1 MGNETMSEV
10 AARNAA
16 AEKAMADA
24 IQTLEEA
31 LSDAAGLPDRAD
43 RARGGMWSA
52 GRSLVQSFDFR
63 TLQWTKRRW
72 DGTVPRHS
80 TTQVPS

>member
-24 IQTLEEA
+24 QTING
-31 LSDAAGLPDRAD
+31 SVRKSKD
-43 RARGGMWSA
+43 
-52 GRSLVQSFDFR
+52 
-63 TLQWTKRRW
+63 
-72 DGTVPRHS
+72 
-80 TTQVPS
+80 

>member
-24 IQTLEEA
+24 IQTMEEA
-31 LSDAAGLPDRAD
+31 L
-43 RARGGMWSA
+43 
-52 GRSLVQSFDFR
+52 
-63 TLQWTKRRW
+63 
-72 DGTVPRHS
+72 
-80 TTQVPS
+80 

>member
-31 LSDAAGLPDRAD
+31 LSDAAGLPEFLKETVYAERLGAV
-43 RARGGMWSA
+43 RGILCGEGGEVM
-52 GRSLVQSFDFR
+52 
-63 TLQWTKRRW
+63 
-72 DGTVPRHS
+72 S
-80 TTQVPS
+80 TPNQKIEEAL